1 MRCTKRRFFQT
12 CPNGHEAPKW
22 RTTPS
27 GPRCRPGWPFPAVGF
42 PRPAKNPCTI
52 SSVRARPM
60 SVSKNLCPS
69 FPFSTTTMQ
78 LSWKDIP
85 TVPLSNDLLDIV
97 LNRTQRKTP
106 TVIRPGFKITR
117 IRAFYMRKV
126 KFTADGFAEKFTDLI
141 TGFPNINDV
150 HPFHRDLM
158 DTLYEKNHY
167 KVSLAAV
174 SRAKTLIEQ
183 VSRDYVRLLKFGQS
197 LYQCKQLKRAALGRM
212 ATIAKKLKDPLVYL
226 EQVRQHLGR
235 LPSID
240 PNTRTL
246 LICGYPNVGKL
257 SFLRCITKADVEVQ
271 PYAFTTKSLYVG
283 HFDYKYLRFQAIDT
297 PGILDRPTEEM
308 NNIEMQSI
316 YAIAHL
322 RSCVLYFMD
331 LSEQCG
337 FLIEAQVK
345 LFHSIKPLFA
355 NKLVMVV
362 MNKTD
367 IIRAEDLAEE
377 KQALL
382 KTITAVPG
390 VEVMDASCYA
400 EDNVMAVRNH
410 ACEKLLTARIE
421 QKLKGTARVSLV
433 LNKIHVARPQARDD
447 IERGAH
453 IPEAVAALAKYDV
466 TDPNRRRLARDIEA
480 ENGGAGVYNIN
491 LKDKYLLDDDDWKND
506 VMPEVLDG
514 KNVYDFLDPD
524 IAAKLQALEDEE
536 ERLEAEGFYDL
547 ELDVEDD
554 ETLDI
559 RDKADW
565 IRDKQKKMINDARY
579 RKALKNRAVM
589 PRDQVKKSFADME
602 EHMYNIGHDT
612 DKLKARAGKTK
623 SKDLLGVDILKRNQG
638 LHKERVQKKRAP
650 TSQSDRLNDGVA
662 DGAMR
667 SQTERLAKLQR
678 RERNRMA
685 RQGEGDRHST
695 ASIPKHLF
703 SGKRGIGSTDRR

>member
-1 MRCTKRRFFQT
+1 
-12 CPNGHEAPKW
+12 
-22 RTTPS
+22 
-27 GPRCRPGWPFPAVGF
+27 
-42 PRPAKNPCTI
+42 
-52 SSVRARPM
+52 
-60 SVSKNLCPS
+60 
-69 FPFSTTTMQ
+69 MQ

-85 TVPLSNDLLDIV
+85 PVPTSNDMLDIV

-126 KFTADGFAEKFTDLI
+126 KFTAEGFTEKFTDLLL
-141 TGFPNINDV
+141 GFPNINDV

-174 SRAKTLIEQ
+174 SKAKTLIEQ
-183 VSRDYVRLLKFGQS
+183 VSRDYNRLLKFGQS

-212 ATIAKKLKDPLVYL
+212 ATIVKKLKDPFVYL

-246 LICGYPNVGKL
+246 LICGYPNVGKS
-257 SFLRCITKADVEVQ
+257 SFLKCITKADVEVQ

-337 FLIEAQVK
+337 FSIEAQVK

-355 NKLVMVV
+355 NKSVMVV
-362 MNKTD
+362 MNKSD
-367 IIRAEDLAEE
+367 IIQAEDLSEE
-377 KQALL
+377 KQELL
-382 KTITAVPG
+382 KTLTTVPG
-390 VEVMDASCYA
+390 VEIMHASCH
-400 EDNVMAVRNH
+400 EEENVMQVRNQ

-421 QKLKGTARVSLV
+421 QKLKGTARVNNV
-433 LNKIHVARPQARDD
+433 LNKIHVAKPQQRDD
-447 IERGAH
+447 VERLPY
-453 IPEAVAALAKYDV
+453 IPDAVKQLAKYDIN
-466 TDPNRRRLARDIEA
+466 DPNRRQLARDIEA
-480 ENGGAGVYNIN
+480 ENGGAGVFNIN
-491 LKDKYLLDDDDWKND
+491 LKDKYLLEDEEWKND
-506 VMPEVLDG
+506 VMPEMLDG
-514 KNVYDFLDPD
+514 KNVYDYLDPD
-524 IAAKLQALEDEE
+524 IVAKLQALEDEE
-536 ERLEAEGFYDL
+536 ERLEQEGFYDS
-547 ELDVEDD
+547 DSDIEDED
-554 ETLDI
+554 AEEI
-559 RDKADW
+559 REKAQW
-565 IRDKQKKMINDARY
+565 IRNKQKTMIIEGRN
-579 RKALKNRAVM
+579 RKSLKNKAIM
-589 PRDQVKKSFADME
+589 PRDQIKKTFGDME
-602 EHMYNIGHDT
+602 KHMYNIGHDT
-612 DKLKARAGKTK
+612 EKLRETVGKKSSDKAM
-623 SKDLLGVDILKRNQG
+623 SGVEILKRSQG
-638 LHKERVQKKRAP
+638 IKASKLAKKKAAAN
-650 TSQSDRLNDGVA
+650 QSDRLNDGLN
-662 DGAMR
+662 DGALR
-667 SQTERLAKLQR
+667 SQAERLAKIQR

-695 ASIPKHLF
+695 AALPKHLF

>member
-1 MRCTKRRFFQT
+1 
-12 CPNGHEAPKW
+12 
-22 RTTPS
+22 
-27 GPRCRPGWPFPAVGF
+27 
-42 PRPAKNPCTI
+42 
-52 SSVRARPM
+52 
-60 SVSKNLCPS
+60 
-69 FPFSTTTMQ
+69 MQ
-78 LSWKDIP
+78 LTWKDIP
-85 TVPLSNDLLDIV
+85 TVPTANDMLDIV

-106 TVIRPGFKITR
+106 TVIRAGFKITR

-126 KFTADGFAEKFTDLI
+126 KYTAEGFSEKFTEMVS
-141 TGFPNINDV
+141 GFPNINDV

-174 SRAKTLIEQ
+174 SKAKTLIEQ

-212 ATIAKKLKDPLVYL
+212 ATITKKLKDPLVYL

-246 LICGYPNVGKL
+246 LICGYPNVGKS

-337 FLIEAQVK
+337 FSIEAQVK

-355 NKLVMVV
+355 NKSVMVV
-362 MNKTD
+362 MNKSD
-367 IIRAEDLAEE
+367 IIKVEDLEAD
-377 KQALL
+377 KQELL
-382 KTITAVPG
+382 KTIADTPG
-390 VEVMDASCYA
+390 VDVMHTSCY
-400 EDNVMAVRNH
+400 EEENVMQVRNQ

-421 QKLKGTARVSLV
+421 QKLKGSARVSNV
-433 LNKIHVARPQARDD
+433 LNKIHVSRPQQRDE
-447 IERGAH
+447 IERPVF
-453 IPEAVAALAKYDV
+453 IPDAAKNATKYDPE
-466 TDPNRRRLARDIEA
+466 DPNRRVLSKDIEI
-480 ENGGAGVYNIN
+480 ENGGAGVFNIN
-491 LKDKYLLDDDDWKND
+491 LKDFYMLENDDWKND
-506 VMPEVLDG
+506 TMPEVLDG
-514 KNVYDFLDPD
+514 KNVYDFLDAD

-536 ERLEAEGFYDL
+536 ERLEAEGFYNSDS
-547 ELDVEDD
+547 DVEDEDAD
-554 ETLDI
+554 EV
-559 RDKADW
+559 REKADW
-565 IRDKQKKMINDARY
+565 IRKKHKVMVQDARN
-579 RKALKNRAVM
+579 RKSLKNKSMM
-589 PRDQVKKSFADME
+589 PREHIKKTFSQME
-602 EHMYNIGHDT
+602 DHMSAMGHDT
-612 DKLKARAGKTK
+612 SALKARVKNEPRQL
-623 SKDLLGVDILKRNQG
+623 SGVDILRKNQG
-638 LHKERVQKKRAP
+638 VGKKVQKIRAP
-650 TSQSDRLNDGVA
+650 VGQSDRLTDGVA
-662 DGAMR
+662 DGAVR
-667 SQTERLAKLQR
+667 SLAERVAKLHR

-685 RQGEGDRHST
+685 RAGEADRHVADT
-695 ASIPKHLF
+695 MPKHLY
-703 SGKRGIGSTDRR
+703 SGKRGFSADRR

>member
-1 MRCTKRRFFQT
+1 
-12 CPNGHEAPKW
+12 
-22 RTTPS
+22 
-27 GPRCRPGWPFPAVGF
+27 
-42 PRPAKNPCTI
+42 
-52 SSVRARPM
+52 
-60 SVSKNLCPS
+60 
-69 FPFSTTTMQ
+69 MQ

-85 TVPLSNDLLDIV
+85 TVSTANDLLDVV

-126 KFTADGFAEKFTDLI
+126 KYTAEGFEEKFEDLLK
-141 TGFPNINDV
+141 GFPNINDV

-183 VSRDYVRLLKFGQS
+183 VSRDYLRLLKFGQS
-197 LYQCKQLKRAALGRM
+197 LFQCKQLKRAALGRM
-212 ATIAKKLKDPLVYL
+212 ATIVKKLKDPLVYL

-246 LICGYPNVGKL
+246 LICGYPNVGKS

-337 FLIEAQVK
+337 FTIEAQVK

-355 NKLVMVV
+355 NKSVMVV

-367 IIRAEDLAEE
+367 IIRPEDLDEE
-377 KQALL
+377 RAALL
-382 KTITAVPG
+382 QTVSEMPG
-390 VEVMDASCYA
+390 VELMAASCTE
-400 EDNVMAVRNH
+400 EDNVMAVRNK
-410 ACEKLLTARIE
+410 ACEKLLASRIENKLKSTARINN
-421 QKLKGTARVSLV
+421 V
-433 LNKIHVARPQARDD
+433 LNKIHVAKPQARDD
-447 IERGAH
+447 GVDRSPY
-453 IPEAVAALAKYDV
+453 IPEGIKNKVKYDAE
-466 TDPNRRRLARDIEA
+466 DPERRKLARDIEA
-480 ENGGAGVYNIN
+480 ENGGAGVFNVN
-491 LKDKYLLDDDDWKND
+491 LKDNYLLEDDEWKND
-506 VMPEVLDG
+506 KMPELLDG
-514 KNVYDFLDPD
+514 KNVYDFMDPE
-524 IAAKLQALEDEE
+524 IAAKLQALEEE
-536 ERLEAEGFYDL
+536 EEKLEAEGFYNSD
-547 ELDVEDD
+547 EDEE
-554 ETLDI
+554 ETHEGLTSEEVVDI
-559 RDKADW
+559 KDKAAW
-565 IRDKQKKMINDARY
+565 IRDRQKKMILTARN

-589 PRDQVKKSFADME
+589 PRSKLTKSFGDME
-602 EHMYNIGHDT
+602 EHMSSLGHDLT
-612 DKLKARAGKTK
+612 ALQQKSRAAAEKNRYVETGADVVFGGVESSTTSSNGGKLR
-623 SKDLLGVDILKRNQG
+623 
-638 LHKERVQKKRAP
+638 
-650 TSQSDRLNDGVA
+650 QSDRLLDGVA
-662 DGAMR
+662 DGSMR
-667 SQTERLAKLQR
+667 SKADRLAKLQR
-678 RERNRMA
+678 RDRNRDA
-685 RQGEGDRHST
+685 RQGESDRHST
-695 ASIPKHLF
+695 AALAKHLY
-703 SGKRGIGSTDRR
+703 SGKRGVGKTDFR

>member
-1 MRCTKRRFFQT
+1 
-12 CPNGHEAPKW
+12 
-22 RTTPS
+22 
-27 GPRCRPGWPFPAVGF
+27 
-42 PRPAKNPCTI
+42 
-52 SSVRARPM
+52 
-60 SVSKNLCPS
+60 
-69 FPFSTTTMQ
+69 MQ

-85 TVPLSNDLLDIV
+85 TVPTANDMLDIV

-126 KFTADGFAEKFTDLI
+126 RFTADGFAEKFTDLI
-141 TGFPNINDV
+141 SGFPNINDV

-212 ATIAKKLKDPLVYL
+212 ATIVKKLKDPFVYL

-246 LICGYPNVGKL
+246 LICGYPNVGKS
-257 SFLRCITKADVEVQ
+257 SFLKCITKADVEVQ

-297 PGILDRPTEEM
+297 PGILDRPTEDM

-337 FLIEAQVK
+337 FSIEAQVK

-355 NKLVMVV
+355 NKSVMVV

-367 IIRAEDLAEE
+367 IIRVEDLEE
-377 KQALL
+377 EQQELL
-382 KTITAVPG
+382 KSLTTVPG
-390 VEVMDASCYA
+390 VEVMHASCHE
-400 EDNVMAVRNH
+400 EDNVMQVRNQ

-421 QKLKGTARVSLV
+421 QKLKGTARINNV

-447 IERGAH
+447 LDRSAH
-453 IPEAVAALAKYDV
+453 IPDAVKELKKYDAE
-466 TDPNRRRLARDIEA
+466 DPSRRKLARDIEA
-480 ENGGAGVYNIN
+480 ENGGAGVFNIN
-491 LKDKYLLDDDDWKND
+491 LKDKYLLEDEEWKND

-536 ERLEAEGFYDL
+536 EKLEAEGFYDSDS
-547 ELDVEDD
+547 DVEDVEVD
-554 ETLDI
+554 EI
-559 RDKADW
+559 KEKADW
-565 IRDKQKKMINDARY
+565 IRDKQKKMIRDARN
-579 RKALKNRAVM
+579 RKALKNHAIM
-589 PRDQVKKSFADME
+589 PRDQVKKSFGEME
-602 EHMYNIGHDT
+602 EHMYSIGHDT
-612 DKLKARAGKTK
+612 TALRNRLGKPADDRK
-623 SKDLLGVDILKRNQG
+623 NVSGVDILKRNQG
-638 LHKERVQKKRAP
+638 ISDAKIHKKKAP
-650 TSQSDRLNDGVA
+650 VKQSDRLNDGLN
-662 DGAMR
+662 DGALR
-667 SQTERLAKLQR
+667 SQAERLAKVQR

-695 ASIPKHLF
+695 AMLPKHLF
-703 SGKRGIGSTDRR
+703 SGKRGIGTNDRR

>member
-1 MRCTKRRFFQT
+1 
-12 CPNGHEAPKW
+12 
-22 RTTPS
+22 
-27 GPRCRPGWPFPAVGF
+27 
-42 PRPAKNPCTI
+42 
-52 SSVRARPM
+52 
-60 SVSKNLCPS
+60 
-69 FPFSTTTMQ
+69 MQ
-78 LSWKDIP
+78 LTWKDIP
-85 TVPLSNDLLDIV
+85 TVPTANDMLDIV

-126 KFTADGFAEKFTDLI
+126 KFTAEGFAEKFTDMLA
-141 TGFPNINDV
+141 GFPNINDV

-174 SRAKTLIEQ
+174 SKAKTLIEQ
-183 VSRDYVRLLKFGQS
+183 VARDYVRLLKFGQS

-212 ATIAKKLKDPLVYL
+212 ATIVKKLKDPLVYL

-246 LICGYPNVGKL
+246 LICGYPNVGKS

-337 FLIEAQVK
+337 FSIEAQVK

-355 NKLVMVV
+355 NKSVMVV
-362 MNKTD
+362 MNKSD
-367 IIRAEDLAEE
+367 IIKVEDLPEE
-377 KQALL
+377 QQELL
-382 KTITAVPG
+382 KSIASTPG
-390 VEVMDASCYA
+390 VDVMHTSCY
-400 EDNVMAVRNH
+400 EEENVMQVRNQ

-421 QKLKGTARVSLV
+421 QKLKGSARVSNV
-433 LNKIHVARPQARDD
+433 LNKIHVARPQLRDD
-447 IERGAH
+447 TERPAH
-453 IPEAVAALAKYDV
+453 IPESAKNVAKYDPE
-466 TDPNRRRLARDIEA
+466 DPNRRILSKDIEGQ
-480 ENGGAGVYNIN
+480 NGGAGVFNIN
-491 LKDKYLLDDDDWKND
+491 LKEFYMLEDDDWKND
-506 VMPEVLDG
+506 TMPEVLDG
-514 KNVYDFLDPD
+514 KNVYDFLDAD

-536 ERLEAEGFYDL
+536 ERLEAEGFYDSDSEL
-547 ELDVEDD
+547 EGDD
-554 ETLDI
+554 IEEVQE
-559 RDKADW
+559 KAEW
-565 IRDKQKKMINDARY
+565 IRNKQKVMIEEARN
-579 RKALKNRAVM
+579 RKSLKNRSLI
-589 PRDQVKKSFADME
+589 PREHIKKTFGQME
-602 EHMYNIGHDT
+602 EHMSSLGHDT
-612 DKLKARAGKTK
+612 DALRSRVKGS
-623 SKDLLGVDILKRNQG
+623 SKRELSGVDILKKNQG
-638 LHKERVQKKRAP
+638 LKKSVQKKKAP
-650 TSQSDRLNDGVA
+650 ISQLDRFNDGVV
-662 DGAMR
+662 DGAQR
-667 SQTERLAKLQR
+667 SQAERLAKLQR

-685 RQGEGDRHST
+685 RQGEADRHV
-695 ASIPKHLF
+695 AAAMPKHLY
-703 SGKRGIGSTDRR
+703 SGKRGFGADRR

>member
-1 MRCTKRRFFQT
+1 
-12 CPNGHEAPKW
+12 
-22 RTTPS
+22 
-27 GPRCRPGWPFPAVGF
+27 
-42 PRPAKNPCTI
+42 
-52 SSVRARPM
+52 
-60 SVSKNLCPS
+60 
-69 FPFSTTTMQ
+69 MQ

-85 TVPLSNDLLDIV
+85 TVPTSNDMLDIV

-126 KFTADGFAEKFTDLI
+126 RFTSDGFAEKFNDI
-141 TGFPNINDV
+141 ISGFPNINDV

-183 VSRDYVRLLKFGQS
+183 VARDYVRLLKFGQS

-212 ATIAKKLKDPLVYL
+212 ATITKKLKDPLVYL

-246 LICGYPNVGKL
+246 VICGYPNVGKS
-257 SFLRCITKADVEVQ
+257 SFLRCITKAEVEVQ

-322 RSCVLYFMD
+322 RSCILYFMD

-337 FLIEAQVK
+337 FSIEAQVK

-355 NKLVMVV
+355 NKSVMVV

-367 IIRAEDLAEE
+367 IIRAEDLSEE
-377 KQALL
+377 NQELL
-382 KTITAVPG
+382 KTLTSVPG
-390 VEVMDASCYA
+390 VEVMHASCHE
-400 EDNVMAVRNH
+400 EDNVMQVRNH

-421 QKLKGTARVSLV
+421 QKLKGSARVTNV
-433 LNKIHVARPQARDD
+433 LNKIHVARPESRDD
-447 IERGAH
+447 VDRSPY
-453 IPEAVAALAKYDV
+453 IPEGAKETKYDSE
-466 TDPNRRRLARDIEA
+466 DPNRRKLARDIEA
-480 ENGGAGVYNIN
+480 ENGGAGVFNIN
-491 LKDKYLLDDDDWKND
+491 LKDKYLLDDDEWKND
-506 VMPEVLDG
+506 IMPEVLDG

-524 IAAKLQALEDEE
+524 IAAKLQALEEEE
-536 ERLEAEGFYDL
+536 ERLEAEGFYESDS
-547 ELDVEDD
+547 EVED
-554 ETLDI
+554 EEIEDI
-559 RDKADW
+559 REKANW
-565 IRDKQKKMINDARY
+565 IRNKQKVMIEEGRL
-579 RKALKNRAVM
+579 RKTLKHRAIM
-589 PRDQVKKSFADME
+589 PRDQVKKSYTDME
-602 EHMYNIGHDT
+602 DHMYNIGHDT
-612 DKLKARAGKTK
+612 STLRNRLGKKITLKNTT
-623 SKDLLGVDILKRNQG
+623 SELSGVDILKRNQG
-638 LHKERVQKKRAP
+638 IQSKKIQKKAAP
-650 TSQSDRLNDGVA
+650 RNQLDRLTDGVNDSA
-662 DGAMR
+662 RR
-667 SQTERLAKLQR
+667 SQADRLLKVQR
-678 RERNRMA
+678 RERNRQA

-695 ASIPKHLF
+695 AALPKHLF
-703 SGKRGIGSTDRR
+703 SGKRGIGSNDRR

>member
-1 MRCTKRRFFQT
+1 
-12 CPNGHEAPKW
+12 
-22 RTTPS
+22 
-27 GPRCRPGWPFPAVGF
+27 
-42 PRPAKNPCTI
+42 
-52 SSVRARPM
+52 
-60 SVSKNLCPS
+60 
-69 FPFSTTTMQ
+69 MQ

-85 TVPLSNDLLDIV
+85 TVPTSNDMLDIV

-126 KFTADGFAEKFTDLI
+126 KFTSEGFTEKFNDI
-141 TGFPNINDV
+141 VGGFPNINDV

-174 SRAKTLIEQ
+174 SKAKTLIEQ

-212 ATIAKKLKDPLVYL
+212 ATITKKLKDPLVYL

-246 LICGYPNVGKL
+246 VICGYPNVGKS

-337 FLIEAQVK
+337 FSIEAQVK

-355 NKLVMVV
+355 NKSVMVI
-362 MNKTD
+362 MNKSD
-367 IIRAEDLAEE
+367 IIKAEDLSESQQE
-377 KQALL
+377 LL
-382 KTITAVPG
+382 KSLTTLPG
-390 VEVMDASCYA
+390 VEVMHTSCH
-400 EDNVMAVRNH
+400 EEENVMQVRNH

-421 QKLKGTARVSLV
+421 QKLKGTARVNNV

-447 IERGAH
+447 IERSAF
-453 IPEAVAALAKYDV
+453 IPDAIKELEKYDV
-466 TDPNRRRLARDIEA
+466 NDPNRRKLARDIEA
-480 ENGGAGVYNIN
+480 ENGGAGVFNIN
-491 LKDKYLLDDDDWKND
+491 LKDKYLLEDEDWKND
-506 VMPEVLDG
+506 IMPEILDG

-536 ERLEAEGFYDL
+536 ERLEAEGFYDS
-547 ELDVEDD
+547 DSDMED
-554 ETLDI
+554 EEEDI
-559 RDKADW
+559 QDIKDKAQW
-565 IRDKQKKMINDARY
+565 IRDKQKTMILEARN
-579 RKALKNRAVM
+579 RKSLKNKAIM
-589 PRDQVKKSFADME
+589 PRDKIKKSFNEME
-602 EHMYNIGHDT
+602 EHMYNIGHET
-612 DKLKARAGKTK
+612 DILREKSGKIK
-623 SKDLLGVDILKRNQG
+623 SKRELSGVDILKRNQG
-638 LHKERVQKKRAP
+638 IQSSKISKKKSAAYQ
-650 TSQSDRLNDGVA
+650 TDRLNDGVA

-667 SQTERLAKLQR
+667 SQAERLAKIQR
-678 RERNRMA
+678 RERNRNA

-695 ASIPKHLF
+695 ASLPKHLF
-703 SGKRGIGSTDRR
+703 TGKRGIGSNDRR

>member
-1 MRCTKRRFFQT
+1 
-12 CPNGHEAPKW
+12 
-22 RTTPS
+22 
-27 GPRCRPGWPFPAVGF
+27 
-42 PRPAKNPCTI
+42 
-52 SSVRARPM
+52 
-60 SVSKNLCPS
+60 
-69 FPFSTTTMQ
+69 MQ

-85 TVPLSNDLLDIV
+85 TVPTANDMLDIV

-126 KFTADGFAEKFTDLI
+126 RFTADGFAEKFSDVI
-141 TGFPNINDV
+141 SGFPNINDV

-212 ATIAKKLKDPLVYL
+212 ATIVKKLKDPFVYL

-246 LICGYPNVGKL
+246 LICGYPNVGKS

-337 FLIEAQVK
+337 FSIEAQVQ

-355 NKLVMVV
+355 NKSVMVV

-367 IIRAEDLAEE
+367 ILRVEDLSDE
-377 KQALL
+377 KQDLIKTVLL
-382 KTITAVPG
+382 APG
-390 VEVMDASCYA
+390 VEVMSALCVE
-400 EDNVMAVRNH
+400 EDNVMAVRNQ

-421 QKLKGTARVSLV
+421 QKLKGTARVNNV

-447 IERGAH
+447 VVREAY
-453 IPEAVAALAKYDV
+453 IPELVKSMKKYDLD
-466 TDPNRRRLARDIEA
+466 DPERRKLARDIEL
-480 ENGGAGVYNIN
+480 ENGGAGVFNIN
-491 LKDKYLLDDDDWKND
+491 LKDKYLLEDDDWKND

-514 KNVYDFLDPD
+514 KNVYDFLDAD

-536 ERLEAEGFYDL
+536 ERLEAEGFYDS
-547 ELDVEDD
+547 DEDD
-554 ETLDI
+554 ANADLDLDLVEAGEDVASI
-559 RDKADW
+559 REKAAW
-565 IRDKQKKMINDARY
+565 IRDKQKKMIHESRH
-579 RKALKNRAVM
+579 RKALKNHAVM
-589 PRDQVKKSFADME
+589 PRDQVKKLFGDME
-602 EHMYNIGHDT
+602 EHMYSLGHDT
-612 DKLKARAGKTK
+612 SALKNAAKGR
-623 SKDLLGVDILKRNQG
+623 SKNGGRELSGVDILKRNQQQG
-638 LHKERVQKKRAP
+638 AVLKTRVNKKKAP
-650 TSQSDRLNDGVA
+650 LLQTDRLNDGLN
-662 DGAMR
+662 DGALR
-667 SQTERLAKLQR
+667 SQAERLAKIQR

-685 RQGEGDRHST
+685 RQGEGDRVET
-695 ASIPKHLF
+695 AMMPKHLF
-703 SGKRGIGSTDRR
+703 AGKRGIGSNDRR

>member
-1 MRCTKRRFFQT
+1 
-12 CPNGHEAPKW
+12 
-22 RTTPS
+22 
-27 GPRCRPGWPFPAVGF
+27 
-42 PRPAKNPCTI
+42 
-52 SSVRARPM
+52 
-60 SVSKNLCPS
+60 
-69 FPFSTTTMQ
+69 MQ

-85 TVPLSNDLLDIV
+85 TVPNANDLLDIV

-126 KFTADGFAEKFTDLI
+126 RFTADGFAEKFEDLI
-141 TGFPNINDV
+141 KGFPNINDV

-246 LICGYPNVGKL
+246 LICGYPNVGKS
-257 SFLRCITKADVEVQ
+257 SFLKCITKADVEVQ

-337 FLIEAQVK
+337 FSIEAQVK

-355 NKLVMVV
+355 NKSVMVV
-362 MNKTD
+362 LNKSD
-367 IIRAEDLAEE
+367 IIKQEDLSEHNQE
-377 KQALL
+377 LIKSL
-382 KTITAVPG
+382 TTVPG
-390 VEVMDASCYA
+390 IEIMDASCH
-400 EDNVMAVRNH
+400 EEENVMQVRNQ

-421 QKLKGTARVSLV
+421 QKLKGTARINNV
-433 LNKIHVARPQARDD
+433 LNKIHVAKPQSRDD
-447 IERGAH
+447 VDRSPF
-453 IPEAVAALAKYDV
+453 IPEGVAALEKFDAE
-466 TDPNRRRLARDIEA
+466 DPNRRRLARDIEA
-480 ENGGAGVYNIN
+480 ENGGAGVFNIN
-491 LKDKYLLDDDDWKND
+491 LKDKYLLEDDDWKND
-506 VMPEVLDG
+506 IMPEVLDG
-514 KNVYDFLDPD
+514 KNVYDFLDAD
-524 IAAKLQALEDEE
+524 IVAKLQALEEEE
-536 ERLEAEGFYDL
+536 ERLEAEGFYDSDS
-547 ELDVEDD
+547 EIEDEEVD
-554 ETLDI
+554 DI
-559 RDKADW
+559 RQKAQW
-565 IRDKQKKMINDARY
+565 IRNKQKVMIEEGRL
-579 RKALKNRAVM
+579 RKTLKHRAVM
-589 PRDQVKKSFADME
+589 PRDQVKKSFGDME

-612 DKLKARAGKTK
+612 TTLKNRLGQNILVRNDTEL
-623 SKDLLGVDILKRNQG
+623 SGVDILKRNQG
-638 LHKERVQKKRAP
+638 IKSRSVSKKMAP
-650 TSQSDRLNDGVA
+650 RNQPDRLTDGVNDGARRREA
-662 DGAMR
+662 D
-667 SQTERLAKLQR
+667 RLLKVQR
-678 RERNRMA
+678 RERNRQA

-695 ASIPKHLF
+695 AALPKHLF
-703 SGKRGIGSTDRR
+703 SGKRGIGSNDRR

>member
-1 MRCTKRRFFQT
+1 
-12 CPNGHEAPKW
+12 
-22 RTTPS
+22 
-27 GPRCRPGWPFPAVGF
+27 
-42 PRPAKNPCTI
+42 
-52 SSVRARPM
+52 
-60 SVSKNLCPS
+60 
-69 FPFSTTTMQ
+69 MQ
-78 LSWKDIP
+78 LTWKDIP
-85 TVPLSNDLLDIV
+85 SVPTSNDMLDIV

-126 KFTADGFAEKFTDLI
+126 KFTAEGFAEKFTDMLA
-141 TGFPNINDV
+141 GFPNISDV

-174 SRAKTLIEQ
+174 SKAKTLIEQ
-183 VSRDYVRLLKFGQS
+183 VARDYVRLLKFGQS

-212 ATIAKKLKDPLVYL
+212 ATIVKKLKDPLVYL

-246 LICGYPNVGKL
+246 VICGYPNVGKS

-337 FLIEAQVK
+337 FSIEAQVK

-355 NKLVMVV
+355 NKSVMVV
-362 MNKTD
+362 MNKSD
-367 IIRAEDLAEE
+367 IIKIEDLDVE
-377 KQALL
+377 KQELL
-382 KTITAVPG
+382 NSISATAG
-390 VEVMDASCYA
+390 VDVMHTSCYE
-400 EDNVMAVRNH
+400 EDNVMQVRNQ

-421 QKLKGTARVSLV
+421 QKLKGSARVSNV
-433 LNKIHVARPQARDD
+433 LNKIHVARPQQRDEA
-447 IERGAH
+447 ERPAF
-453 IPEAVAALAKYDV
+453 IPEGAKNVLKYDPE
-466 TDPNRRRLARDIEA
+466 DPNRRILAKDIES
-480 ENGGAGVYNIN
+480 ENGGAGVFNIN
-491 LKDKYLLDDDDWKND
+491 LKEFYMLENDDWKND
-506 VMPEVLDG
+506 TMPEVLDG
-514 KNVYDFLDPD
+514 KNVYDFLDAD

-536 ERLEAEGFYDL
+536 ERLEAEGFYDSDS
-547 ELDVEDD
+547 DVEDEDAD
-554 ETLDI
+554 EV
-559 RDKADW
+559 REKAEW
-565 IRDKQKKMINDARY
+565 IRNKHKVMIEEGRT
-579 RKALKNRAVM
+579 RKSLKNRSLI
-589 PRDQVKKSFADME
+589 PREHIKKTFGEME
-602 EHMYNIGHDT
+602 DHMTSLGHDT
-612 DKLKARAGKTK
+612 NQLRTRVKGKK
-623 SKDLLGVDILKRNQG
+623 ELSGVDILKKNQG
-638 LHKERVQKKRAP
+638 VKKAIQKKKAP
-650 TSQSDRLNDGVA
+650 ISQLDRFNDGVA
-662 DGAMR
+662 DGAQR
-667 SQTERLAKLQR
+667 SLAERLAKLQR

-685 RQGEGDRHST
+685 RQGEADRHV
-695 ASIPKHLF
+695 AAAMPKHLY
-703 SGKRGIGSTDRR
+703 SGKRGFGADRR

>member
-1 MRCTKRRFFQT
+1 
-12 CPNGHEAPKW
+12 
-22 RTTPS
+22 
-27 GPRCRPGWPFPAVGF
+27 
-42 PRPAKNPCTI
+42 
-52 SSVRARPM
+52 
-60 SVSKNLCPS
+60 
-69 FPFSTTTMQ
+69 MQ

-85 TVPLSNDLLDIV
+85 TVPTANDMLDIV

-126 KFTADGFAEKFTDLI
+126 RFTADGFAEKFTDLI
-141 TGFPNINDV
+141 SGFPNINDV

-212 ATIAKKLKDPLVYL
+212 ATIVKKLKDPFVYL

-246 LICGYPNVGKL
+246 LICGYPNVGKS
-257 SFLRCITKADVEVQ
+257 SFLKCITKADVEVQ

-297 PGILDRPTEEM
+297 PGILDRPTEDM

-337 FLIEAQVK
+337 FSIEAQVK

-355 NKLVMVV
+355 NKSVMVV

-367 IIRAEDLAEE
+367 IIRVEDLEE
-377 KQALL
+377 EQQELL
-382 KTITAVPG
+382 KSLTTVPG
-390 VEVMDASCYA
+390 VEVMHASCH
-400 EDNVMAVRNH
+400 EEENVMQVRNQ

-421 QKLKGTARVSLV
+421 QKLKGTARINNV

-447 IERGAH
+447 LDRSAH
-453 IPEAVAALAKYDV
+453 IPDAVKELKKYDAE
-466 TDPNRRRLARDIEA
+466 DPSRRKLARDIEA
-480 ENGGAGVYNIN
+480 ENGGAGVFNIN
-491 LKDKYLLDDDDWKND
+491 LKDKYLLEDEEWKND

-536 ERLEAEGFYDL
+536 EKLEAEGFYDSDS
-547 ELDVEDD
+547 DVEDVEVD
-554 ETLDI
+554 EI
-559 RDKADW
+559 KEKADW
-565 IRDKQKKMINDARY
+565 IRDKQKKMIRDARS
-579 RKALKNRAVM
+579 RKALKNHAIM
-589 PRDQVKKSFADME
+589 PRDQVKKSFGEME
-602 EHMYNIGHDT
+602 EHMYSIGHDT
-612 DKLKARAGKTK
+612 TALRNRLGKPADDRK
-623 SKDLLGVDILKRNQG
+623 NVSGVDILKRNQG
-638 LHKERVQKKRAP
+638 ISDAKIHKKKAP
-650 TSQSDRLNDGVA
+650 VKQSDRLNDGLN
-662 DGAMR
+662 DGALR
-667 SQTERLAKLQR
+667 SQAERLAKVQR

-695 ASIPKHLF
+695 AMLPKHLF
-703 SGKRGIGSTDRR
+703 SGKRGIGTNDRR

>member
-1 MRCTKRRFFQT
+1 
-12 CPNGHEAPKW
+12 
-22 RTTPS
+22 
-27 GPRCRPGWPFPAVGF
+27 
-42 PRPAKNPCTI
+42 
-52 SSVRARPM
+52 
-60 SVSKNLCPS
+60 
-69 FPFSTTTMQ
+69 MQ

-85 TVPLSNDLLDIV
+85 TVPTSNDMLDIV

-126 KFTADGFAEKFTDLI
+126 KFTAEGFSEKFTDILS
-141 TGFPNINDV
+141 GFPNINDV

-174 SRAKTLIEQ
+174 SKAKTLIEQ
-183 VSRDYVRLLKFGQS
+183 VARDYLRLLKFGQS

-212 ATIAKKLKDPLVYL
+212 ATITKKLKDPLVYL

-246 LICGYPNVGKL
+246 LICGYPNVGKS

-337 FLIEAQVK
+337 FSIEAQVK

-355 NKLVMVV
+355 NKSVMIV
-362 MNKTD
+362 MNKSD
-367 IIRAEDLAEE
+367 IIKAEDLDGE
-377 KQALL
+377 KQELL
-382 KTITAVPG
+382 NSLNSVPG
-390 VEVMDASCYA
+390 IEIMHASCHE
-400 EDNVMAVRNH
+400 EDNVMQVRNQ

-421 QKLKGTARVSLV
+421 QKLKGTARVNNV
-433 LNKIHVARPQARDD
+433 LNKIHVAKPQARDD
-447 IERGAH
+447 VDRAPH
-453 IPEAVAALAKYDV
+453 IPDAIKELAKYDV
-466 TDPNRRRLARDIEA
+466 NDPNRRKLARDVEA
-480 ENGGAGVYNIN
+480 ENGGAGVFNIN
-491 LKDKYLLDDDDWKND
+491 LKDKYLLEDEEWKND
-506 VMPEVLDG
+506 VMPEILEG

-536 ERLEAEGFYDL
+536 ERLEQEGFYDS
-547 ELDVEDD
+547 DSDIEDE
-554 ETLDI
+554 ETGDI
-559 RDKADW
+559 REKAEW
-565 IRDKQKKMINDARY
+565 IRNKQKTMIIEARN
-579 RKALKNRAVM
+579 RKSLKNKAVM
-589 PRDQVKKSFADME
+589 PRDQIKKSFNEME
-602 EHMYNIGHDT
+602 EQMYNAGYDT
-612 DKLKARAGKTK
+612 DKLRERAGKSK
-623 SKDLLGVDILKRNQG
+623 SKNDGKALSGVDILKKNQG
-638 LHKERVQKKRAP
+638 IQAARLAKKKHAAN
-650 TSQSDRLNDGVA
+650 QSDRLNDGLA
-662 DGAMR
+662 DGALR
-667 SQTERLAKLQR
+667 SHAERLAKIQR

-695 ASIPKHLF
+695 ASLPKHLF